1 LVCQGRNEVLLKIKI
16 FREILFFCLC
26 ATFAGAQSFAI
37 PKSEKDV
44 REENLSAAE
53 LLNACSR
60 MIPLEPL
67 VLKGE
72 MIVRKERG
80 IELATVPFQLM
91 TDWGA
96 NPPSAECLLLDPSGT
111 AVVERVV
118 MTRPEN
124 GIADIK
130 RYEGTEKTE
139 YSDVSYAGRIR
150 GTDMTWLDLTLDFL
164 WWKDVRFAD
173 IPEGDCR
180 LGRMCYILVAVPP
193 EPLAGCSGMRIWVDK
208 QLKCIMQAEQLN
220 PQGDA
225 VRRMWVQRVKKM
237 DDRWMIRH
245 MEIETLGS
253 GHRTKLMV
261 DDVATP

>member
-1 LVCQGRNEVLLKIKI
+1 MNRAMNLLTKLLLIA
-16 FREILFFCLC
+16 LC
-26 ATFAGAQSFAI
+26 AAYAGAQSL
-37 PKSEKDV
+37 PRPTSE
-44 REENLSAAE
+44 REAQEENLSAAE
-53 LLNACSR
+53 LLNACAR

-80 IELATVPFQLM
+80 IELATHRFQLM

-96 NPPSAECLLLDPSGT
+96 TPPSAECLLLDAAGT
-111 AVVERVV
+111 TVVERVV
-118 MTRPEN
+118 LVRPEN
-124 GIADIK
+124 GEAEIK
-130 RYEGTEKTE
+130 LYQGLEQEEFT
-139 YSDVSYAGRIR
+139 SISYAGRIR

-173 IPEGDCR
+173 QPEGKCR
-180 LGRMCYILVAVPP
+180 LGRSCYILVVVPP
-193 EPLAGCSGMRIWVDK
+193 RPVAGCSAMRIWVDK
-208 QLKCIMQAEQLN
+208 QIKCIMQAEQLN
-220 PQGDA
+220 PQGDT

-245 MEIETLGS
+245 MEIETIGS
-253 GHRTKLMV
+253 GHRTKLLV

>member
-1 LVCQGRNEVLLKIKI
+1 MKLVIK
-16 FREILFFCLC
+16 LFFVWLC
-26 ATFAGAQSFAI
+26 ALCAGAQTLPRPTTAA
-37 PKSEKDV
+37 EAHA
-44 REENLSAAE
+44 ENLSAAE
-53 LLNACSR
+53 LLSACAR

-80 IELATVPFQLM
+80 IELATLRFQLM
-91 TDWGA
+91 TDWGG
-96 NPPSAECLLLDPSGT
+96 NPPSAECLLLDAAGT

-118 MTRPEN
+118 LTRPES
-124 GIADIK
+124 GEADIK
-130 RYEGTEKTE
+130 LYQGLEQKEF
-139 YSDVSYAGRIR
+139 SAVSYAGRIR

-173 IPEGDCR
+173 QAEGNCR
-180 LGRMCYILVAVPP
+180 LGRSCYILVAVPP
-193 EPLAGCSGMRIWVDK
+193 RPIPGCSAMRIWVDK
-208 QLKCIMQAEQLN
+208 QMKCIMQAEQLN
-220 PQGDA
+220 PQGDI

-253 GHRTKLMV
+253 GHRTKLLV

>member
-1 LVCQGRNEVLLKIKI
+1 LKTKI
-16 FREILFFCLC
+16 FTKILFICLC
-26 ATFAGAQSFAI
+26 ANLLAAQSLSI
-37 PKSEKDV
+37 PKSEAEAEK
-44 REENLSAAE
+44 ENVTAAK

-67 VLKGE
+67 VLKGK

-80 IELATVPFQLM
+80 IVLATHPFQLM

-96 NPPSAECLLLDPSGT
+96 NPPSAECLLLDPAGT
-111 AVVERVV
+111 ADVERVV
-118 MTRPEN
+118 LKRPSD
-124 GIADIK
+124 GAADIRLYK
-130 RYEGTEKTE
+130 GLEKKDF
-139 YSDVSYAGRIR
+139 SPVSYAGRIR

-164 WWKDVRFAD
+164 WWKDVRFD
-173 IPEGDCR
+173 NKPQGECR
-180 LGRMCYILVAVPP
+180 LGRKCYILVVVPP
-193 EPLAGCSGMRIWVDK
+193 YPVAGCSGMRIWVDK
-208 QLKCIMQAEQLN
+208 QMKCIMQAEQLN
-220 PQGDA
+220 PQGDT

-253 GHRTKLMV
+253 GHRTKLLV